1 MLLQLGVRILYLF
14 PFKFIKQRMEAV
26 LFPACLLCVLHGSE
40 LKTHNHETNVMW
52 VVNNTS
58 GRTERGLSVI
68 LDRGNAVKNVVFFV
82 FFRVNEAED
91 HFGLLI
97 RFRQMCSR

>member
-1 MLLQLGVRILYLF
+1 MSFPFIQNSQQYLLLQLGVRILYLF
-14 PFKFIKQRMEAV
+14 PFKFIKQRMEAL
-26 LFPACLLCVLHGSE
+26 LFPVCLLCVFPGSE

-68 LDRGNAVKNVVFFV
+68 LDRGNAVKNVFFFV
-82 FFRVNEAED
+82 FL
-91 HFGLLI
+91 G
-97 RFRQMCSR
+97 